1 MSTLDEAI
9 QTIRTWA
16 SAGCTGTCVVQID
29 PPVPTGPTGSTEPT
43 APTGPTGSTEPT
55 APTGPTGSTEPTA
68 PTGPTESTE
77 STSPSGPTGTIPWS
91 NIAVD
96 TIVANLTDLKTI
108 SIQYRGATNTF
119 EVSGTT

>member
-29 PPVPTGPTGSTEPT
+29 PPG
-43 APTGPTGSTEPT
+43 
-55 APTGPTGSTEPTA
+55 

-77 STSPSGPTGTIPWS
+77 SVTATGPTGPWS
-91 NIAVD
+91 NTAVD

-108 SIQYRGATNTF
+108 SIQYRETTNTF
-119 EVSGTT
+119 EVAGTLQNV

>member
-29 PPVPTGPTGSTEPT
+29 PPGPTGPTGST
-43 APTGPTGSTEPT
+43 
-55 APTGPTGSTEPTA
+55 
-68 PTGPTESTE
+68 GPTESTAP
-77 STSPSGPTGTIPWS
+77 TGPTGTIPWS
-91 NIAVD
+91 NVAVD

-108 SIQYRGATNTF
+108 SIQYRGATNMF
-119 EVSGTT
+119 EVAGTA

>member
-29 PPVPTGPTGSTEPT
+29 PPGPTGPTGPT
-43 APTGPTGSTEPT
+43 APT
-55 APTGPTGSTEPTA
+55 
-68 PTGPTESTE
+68 
-77 STSPSGPTGTIPWS
+77 GPTGTIPWS
-91 NIAVD
+91 NVAVD

-108 SIQYRGATNTF
+108 SIQYRGATNMF
-119 EVSGTT
+119 EVAGTA

>member
-29 PPVPTGPTGSTEPT
+29 PPG
-43 APTGPTGSTEPT
+43 
-55 APTGPTGSTEPTA
+55 

-77 STSPSGPTGTIPWS
+77 SNMSTGPTGTTESVTATGPTGPWS
-91 NIAVD
+91 NTAIDA
-96 TIVANLTDLKTI
+96 IVATLTDLKTI
-108 SIQYRGATNTF
+108 SIQYRETTNTF
-119 EVSGTT
+119 EVAGTLQNV

>member
-29 PPVPTGPTGSTEPT
+29 PPGPTG
-43 APTGPTGSTEPT
+43 
-55 APTGPTGSTEPTA
+55 

-77 STSPSGPTGTIPWS
+77 SVTATGPTGPWS
-91 NIAVD
+91 NAAIDA
-96 TIVANLTDLKTI
+96 IVAALTDLKTI
-108 SIQYRGATNTF
+108 SIQYRETTNTF
-119 EVSGTT
+119 EVSGTLQNV